1 MPTFVITTERVHESL
16 LALFGRYAPAA
27 AGHPQDLAKH
37 LAALDEGDAE
47 PSEVWMMF
55 EVQPDDS
62 DPSIL
67 VHAVLE
73 GIEEKGVFSLDLE
86 AHRTSIA
93 TAQAVA
99 REANLALSVT
109 VVFRPDPSA

>member
-27 AGHPQDLAKH
+27 AGRPQDLAKH
-37 LAALDEGDAE
+37 LAAMDEGDTE

-67 VHAVLE
+67 GHAVRE
-73 GIEEKGVFSLDLE
+73 GIAQKGVFHLDLE
-86 AHRTSIA
+86 AHRASIT

-99 REANLALSVT
+99 QEADLVLSVM
-109 VVFRPDPSA
+109 VVFRPNPWA